1 MIKKTLT
8 IAGSDAGGGA
18 GIQADLKTFQEFGT
32 FGISTITSILTV
44 DPASRKHHI
53 YAIPDDV
60 VGQELQTAFSGGPLD
75 AVKIGL
81 LGSFE
86 MIELIELQLKKEKQ
100 ENIVVDPVMAVKSR
114 KKLLHPEMLKEMV
127 SRLFPLATV
136 VTPNLAEAAI
146 LAQLP
151 VIETKEHMKQAAV
164 NIKHLGPEYVVIKG
178 GSRFPGKKAVDLLY
192 DGIDFIFLE
201 EEKINTKTNHG
212 AGCAFA
218 GAITANLAK
227 GKSMED
233 TLKLS
238 KDYVAAAIKNGIF
251 LNPYTG
257 YIWHGAF
264 RQAGK
269 I

>member
-44 DPASRKHHI
+44 DPASKKHHI
-53 YAIPDDV
+53 FSIPDDV
-60 VGQELQTAFSGGPLD
+60 VAQQLQTAFSGGSLD

-86 MIELIELQLKKEKQ
+86 MIELIETQLKKEKQ
-100 ENIVVDPVMAVKSR
+100 RNIVVDPVMAVKSR

-127 SRLFPLATV
+127 ERLFPMASV
-136 VTPNLAEAAI
+136 VTPNLTEAAI
-146 LAQLP
+146 LAQIP
-151 VIETKEHMKQAAV
+151 TIDTIEDMKQAAI
-164 NIKHLGPEYVVIKG
+164 NIKQLGPEYVVIKG
-178 GSRFPGKKAVDLLY
+178 GSRIPGDKAVDLLY
-192 DGIDFIFLE
+192 DGNDFHFFK
-201 EEKINTKTNHG
+201 EEKIETLTNHG

-227 GKSMED
+227 GVEI
-233 TLKLS
+233 TETIQLS
-238 KDYVAAAIKNGIF
+238 KDYITAAIKNGIF

-257 YIWHGAF
+257 YIWHGAL
-264 RQAGK
+264 RQSVK
-269 I
+269 L